1 MYSFQHL
8 NTSRVEVS
16 YQRTLHPC
24 ISLNPCLWPASEK
37 WPSTERDLPGISIL
51 SLPVSL
57 WADQTDLN
65 PLCGFHN
72 DGYAKHCPQCD
83 HRDAYSPRNIH
94 RTWKEFVW
102 FLLIPWFRVNHVSVG
117 SIIQK
122 LRIPAWGCSHILAFQ
137 LRVCE
142 LGHNNLRA
150 SISPSEQCPQKVQH
164 NSCHEGG
171 MINASKA
178 CGVKAQEV

>member
-1 MYSFQHL
+1 M
-8 NTSRVEVS
+8 
-16 YQRTLHPC
+16 
-24 ISLNPCLWPASEK
+24 
-37 WPSTERDLPGISIL
+37 
-51 SLPVSL
+51 
-57 WADQTDLN
+57 
-65 PLCGFHN
+65 
-72 DGYAKHCPQCD
+72 
-83 HRDAYSPRNIH
+83 
-94 RTWKEFVW
+94 
-102 FLLIPWFRVNHVSVG
+102 G